1 MSRVQAALVALGVT
15 EPIIREFDESTATAE
30 QAAAAIGTQVGSIV
44 KSLVF
49 VAGDEPILVLVS
61 GSNRVDTA
69 RLGQL
74 LGAPIKRANADRVR
88 EVTGFAIGGIPPI
101 GLATTI
107 PAYMDRDLLA
117 YERVWAA
124 AGTPT
129 SVFAVDPHTLARI
142 AGARVV
148 ELA

>member
-15 EPIIREFDESTATAE
+15 EPSIREFDESTATAE

-88 EVTGFAIGGIPPI
+88 EVTGFAIGGVPPI
-101 GLATTI
+101 GLATTL